1 MNLDD
6 LRNRY
11 KINSNNEKTVES
23 MTLIINSLEKNF
35 SEYDDAWTTSLDL
48 LQINYDL
55 MYSAKEDIDNNGKQ
69 CKDYRDRLVRN
80 PSIQIL
86 LNAQNNIMNILSK
99 MGLNIL
105 SKARIKQFLKSED
118 ELDSFEKDFLTD

>member
-1 MNLDD
+1 MKLDD

-11 KINSNNEKTVES
+11 KINSRNEKTVES
-23 MTLIINSLEKNF
+23 MMFIINSIEKNF

-55 MYSAKEDIDNNGKQ
+55 LYSAKEDIDKNGKQ
-69 CKDYRDRLVRN
+69 TTDYRDRLVRN

-86 LNAQNNIMNILSK
+86 LNAQNNIMNILSR
-99 MGLNIL
+99 MGLNVL
-105 SKARIKQFLKSED
+105 SKARIRQFLKD
-118 ELDSFEKDFLTD
+118 EVEKDEFEENFE

>member
-1 MNLDD
+1 MKLND

-23 MTLIINSLEKNF
+23 MMFIIDSIEKNF
-35 SEYDDAWTTSLDL
+35 SEYDAAWTTSLDL

-55 MYSAKEDIDNNGKQ
+55 LYSAKEDIDKNGKQ
-69 CKDYRDRLVRN
+69 TTDYRDRLVRN

-86 LNAQNNIMNILSK
+86 LNAQNNIMNILSR
-99 MGLNIL
+99 MGLNVL
-105 SKARIKQFLKSED
+105 SKARIKQFLKD
-118 ELDSFEKDFLTD
+118 EVEKDEFEENFE